1 MNFFVGAF
9 YDGVQLLGMALN
21 ETLTMGGDIKDGKA
35 ITKLMWNRSFHG
47 KSSQR
52 TDNFYFI
59 CRSCRC
65 LNENLYC
72 NLSYFNVFSPL
83 FTFYN
88 VGISKR
94 VSKFLYL
101 HMILISFHWCFRTF
115 PPTDVQAI
123 TYCVTYSA
131 AVNSDILKGSEICF
145 FFIIKELL
153 RYYFYKSS
161 KCTILWNYL
170 LRKML

>member
-1 MNFFVGAF
+1 MEFNCWAWHSMKLWRWVEISRMVKLSPNSCGIEAFMVSLHSGRIIFILSVGHV
-9 YDGVQLLGMALN
+9 GV
-21 ETLTMGGDIKDGKA
+21 
-35 ITKLMWNRSFHG
+35 LMKIFTVICLILMFSHL
-47 KSSQR
+47 SSH
-52 TDNFYFI
+52 
-59 CRSCRC
+59 
-65 LNENLYC
+65 
-72 NLSYFNVFSPL
+72 
-83 FTFYN
+83 FTN

-115 PPTDVQAI
+115 PPTDVRAI

-131 AVNSDILKGSEICF
+131 AVNSDILKGSDICF

-153 RYYFYKSS
+153 RYYFYKCS
-161 KCTILWNYL
+161 KYTILWNNL